1 MSQDTIIELSKIY
14 NALLEVEVKG
24 NSVMLLAAIMSNL
37 KNIIASEQNKLNQ
50 QNESSE
56 NAVS

>member
-37 KNIIASEQNKLNQ
+37 KNIVASEQNKLNQ